1 MRLKLYVSAV
11 LLAMGSLLARGQSEN
26 DRITVS
32 FRDIPLSEAIS
43 AVESASRYTFLYDA
57 AGLDLSVKVSLSAD
71 NVPIQEALD
80 RMLSPVSTGYEI
92 NGRQIALYPLNS
104 GRGNNGYRVIVGE
117 VLDINNEP
125 IVGAAVFTNLATHGV
140 TTDLDGKFSIRL
152 SPEEHTLTFS
162 CLGYVGKTVQV
173 SGRKDNLTIYLSE
186 DAISLDATVVVG
198 YGTQKKVNL
207 TGAISTVESADLQ
220 DRVAPTLSHMLQ
232 GSVPGLNVTTSSGR
246 PGNHADINIRG
257 INSINGGSPLVLV
270 DGVEGDLNTVNPN
283 DVESISVIKDAS
295 SAAIYGARA
304 SFGVILVTTK
314 SGQMSDGKPQVTYSG
329 RFGWSEPT
337 MSTDFETRGYYSVY
351 LNDMFYKSYAGV
363 NYSTYTEEDMYQL
376 WIRRNDVVENPER
389 PWVMIDQRNG
399 RDTYV
404 YYANTDWY
412 HHVYRDRHPS
422 MTHNI
427 SFNGGS
433 ERFKYYLSGGF
444 NREEGMFRKNT
455 DVYHKV
461 NFRARLSFDVN
472 DWINIS
478 SNTSYYHYTYS
489 YPGIAVVNSTFN
501 YITKHAL
508 ASYPTQN
515 PDGTSIS
522 MTSFSNSPV
531 MDGYMP
537 ILDAGLNR
545 NTDKQDNISTTAE
558 ITLKPWEKLEIK
570 GNFTY
575 MTDIARS
582 MNRQVN
588 TTYSQYPGET
598 VTQTTGIWENKL
610 SEYFKTQEYMQTNV
624 FATYEDTYAEKHNLK
639 VMAGFNWETKHLKDV
654 TARGYNLLS
663 DTLNDLN
670 LVGQG
675 ADGEE
680 RMEVSG
686 GQNEY
691 AIAGFFGRINYD
703 YAGKYLFEV
712 SGRYDGTSRFAR
724 GTRWGFFPSVSAG
737 WRISEE
743 KFFEPVRNWFNNL
756 KIRYSFGQLGN
767 QQVGYYDYV
776 RTISIGSQSYLFG
789 GNKPTVATISSPVA
803 SDLTWEVAQH
813 QNLGIDMA
821 FLNNRL
827 GFTGEFYIRD
837 TKDMLTAGIALPAVY
852 GASSPK
858 MNTADLRTQGY
869 ELTLSW
875 KDMFMLLGKPF
886 SYNASV
892 VFSDYISEITR
903 FDNPEKSFAKNY
915 YEGMR
920 WGEIW
925 GYRIDGLFA
934 SDEEAASWPVDQKV
948 VNTIIESSAGAE
960 KGLRAGDLKF
970 RDIDGDGEINR
981 GKDTVDDPG
990 DREIIGN
997 SQPRY
1002 NYGINLGFQWCGIDF
1017 SIFFQGVGHRDWY
1030 PDAGSMYFW
1039 GPYSRPY
1046 STFIPKDFHTQI
1058 WSEDNPDAYFPRPR
1072 GYVALDVGDNA
1083 RELSAVNDR
1092 YLQNA
1097 GYCRLK
1103 SLTVGYTLPQ
1113 KWTRKIKID
1122 DVRIYFSGENLAT
1135 WHKIHSDYIDPEMAV
1150 SGSYQQIYPWQKT
1163 FIFGIDIKF

>member
-1 MRLKLYVSAV
+1 MHLRLYLSAV
-11 LLAMGSLLARGQSEN
+11 LLAIGSLLAKGQA
-26 DRITVS
+26 DDGMVTVRFS
-32 FRDIPLSEAIS
+32 DIPLSEAIS

-57 AGLDLSVKVSLSAD
+57 AGLDLSVKVSLSAE
-71 NVPIQEALD
+71 NTPINEALD
-80 RMLSPVSTGYEI
+80 MMLSPVSVGYEI
-92 NGRQIALYPLNS
+92 NGRQIALYPVS
-104 GRGNNGYRVIVGE
+104 GGDNDGYIVITGE
-117 VLDINNEP
+117 VLDVDNEP
-125 IVGAAVFTNLATHGV
+125 IVGVAVFSDQTTHGV
-140 TTDLDGKFSIRL
+140 TTGLDGKFSIRL
-152 SPEEHTLTFS
+152 SPDEHTLTFS
-162 CLGYVGKTVQV
+162 CLGYVDKTVNV
-173 SGRKDNLTIYLSE
+173 SGKKANLKIYLSE
-186 DAISLDATVVVG
+186 DAISLDATIVVG

-207 TGAISTVESADLQ
+207 TGAISTVESSDLQ
-220 DRVAPTLSHMLQ
+220 DRVSSSLTHMLQ
-232 GSVPGLNVTTSSGR
+232 GNVPGLNVTTSSGR
-246 PGNHADINIRG
+246 PGNSASINIRG

-314 SGQMSDGKPQVTYSG
+314 SGAESDGRPTVKYSG
-329 RFGWSEPT
+329 RFGWTEPT
-337 MSTDFETRGYYSVY
+337 TSTDFETRGYYSVY
-351 LNDMFYKSYAGV
+351 LNDMFYKTYAGV
-363 NYSTYTEEDMYQL
+363 NYSKYTEEDMYQL
-376 WIRRNDVVENPER
+376 WIRRNDVVQNPER
-389 PWVMIDQRNG
+389 PWVMIDQRDG

-412 HHVYRDRHPS
+412 HYIYRDTHPTMS
-422 MTHNI
+422 HNI
-427 SFNGGS
+427 SFNGGTD
-433 ERFKYYLSGGF
+433 RVRYYLSGGY
-444 NREEGMFRKNT
+444 NQEEGMFRVNT
-455 DVYHKV
+455 DVSRKI
-461 NFRARLSFDVN
+461 NFRSRISFDVN

-478 SNTSYYHYTYS
+478 NNTSYYHSSYS
-489 YPGIAVVNSTFN
+489 YPGTSGVDQSFWYVNV
-501 YITKHAL
+501 HGL

-522 MTSFSNSPV
+522 QTSFSNSPV
-531 MDGYMP
+531 MDGF
-537 ILDAGLNR
+537 LTVLQSGKNR
-545 NTDKQDNISTTAE
+545 NEDIQDYFSTTTELA
-558 ITLKPWEKLEIK
+558 ITPLKQLEIK

-575 MTDIARS
+575 TLDTYRY
-582 MNRQVN
+582 MNRSTN
-588 TTYSQYPGET
+588 TTYSQYPGEIQT
-598 VTQTTGIWENKL
+598 LTTGLFENRL
-610 SEYFKTQEYMQTNV
+610 SETSNTYRYMQTNV
-624 FATYEDTYAEKHNLK
+624 YATYNDTFAENHNLK
-639 VMAGFNWETKHLKDV
+639 VTAGFNWETKYRKDV
-654 TARGYNLLS
+654 SAVGYNLLS
-663 DTLNDLN
+663 DVLNDLN

-675 ADGEE
+675 DDGEK

-691 AIAGFFGRINYD
+691 AIAGFFGRVNYD

-712 SGRYDGTSRFAR
+712 SGRYDGTSRFAY
-724 GTRWGFFPSVSAG
+724 GHRWGFFPSVSAG

-743 KFFEPVRNWFNNL
+743 KFFEPVKGWFNNL

-767 QQVGYYDYV
+767 QQVGYYDYI
-776 RTISIGSQSYLFG
+776 RTISIGSQNYLFG
-789 GNKPTVATISSPVA
+789 GSKPTSATISAPVA

-837 TKDMLTAGIALPAVY
+837 TKDMLTAGIALPSVY

-875 KDMFMLLGKPF
+875 KDMFMLFGKPF

-892 VFSDYISEITR
+892 VFSDYVSEITK
-903 FDNPEKSFAKNY
+903 FDNPERSFAKNY

-925 GYRIDGLFA
+925 GYRIDGYFV
-934 SDEEAASWPVDQKV
+934 SDEEAKNWPVDQST
-948 VNTIIESSAGAE
+948 VNNIINASAGAE
-960 KGLRAGDLKF
+960 KGLRAGDLKY
-970 RDIDGDGEINR
+970 RDIDGDNR
-981 GKDTVDDPG
+981 ISTGKNTVDDPG

-997 SQPRY
+997 SEPRY

-1017 SIFFQGVGHRDWY
+1017 SVFFQGVGHQDWY
-1030 PDAGSMYFW
+1030 PEQNTLLFW
-1039 GPYSRPY
+1039 GPYGRPY
-1046 STFIPKDFHTQI
+1046 TTFIPKDFHTQI
-1058 WSEDNPDAYFPRPR
+1058 WTEDNTDAYFPRPR
-1072 GYVALDVGDNA
+1072 GYVAIESG
-1083 RELSAVNDR
+1083 RELTEPNDR

-1122 DVRIYFSGENLAT
+1122 DVRFYFSGENLVT
-1135 WHKIHSDYIDPEMAV
+1135 WHNIHTDYIDPEAAV
-1150 SGSYQQIYPWQKT
+1150 TGNSNSIYPWQKT
-1163 FIFGIDIKF
+1163 FIFGIDITF

>member
-1 MRLKLYVSAV
+1 MHLRSFVSAV
-11 LLAMGSLLARGQSEN
+11 LLVMGSLLAWGQTGT

-32 FRDIPLSEAIS
+32 FSSIPLSEAID
-43 AVESASRYTFLYDA
+43 AVESASSYTFLYDA
-57 AGLDLSVKVSLSAD
+57 AGLDLSVKVSLSAE
-71 NVPIQEALD
+71 NIPVQEALD
-80 RMLSPVSTGYEI
+80 RMLFPVSVGYEI

-104 GRGNNGYRVIVGE
+104 DVDDGVYRVITGE
-117 VLDINNEP
+117 VFDVNNEP
-125 IVGAAVFTNLATHGV
+125 IVGAAVFTNQASHGV

-152 SPEEHTLTFS
+152 SQEEHSLTFS
-162 CLGYVGKTVQV
+162 CLGYVEKTVRLT
-173 SGRKDNLTIYLSE
+173 GTKDNLTVWLSE

-207 TGAISTVESADLQ
+207 TGAISMVESADLQ

-232 GSVPGLNVTTSSGR
+232 GNVPGLNVTTSSGR
-246 PGNHADINIRG
+246 PGNGASINIRG
-257 INSINGGSPLVLV
+257 INSINGGEPLVLV
-270 DGVEGDLNTVNPN
+270 DGVEGDLDLVNPN
-283 DVESISVIKDAS
+283 DVESISVVKDAS

-314 SGQMSDGKPQVTYSG
+314 SGSDSEGKPTVKYSG
-329 RFGWSEPT
+329 RFGWTEPT
-337 MSTDFETRGYYSVY
+337 TSTDFETRGYYSVY
-351 LNDMFYKSYAGV
+351 LNDLFYSSYAGV
-363 NYSTYTEEDMYQL
+363 NYSRYTEEDMYQL

-412 HHVYRDRHPS
+412 HYLYRDTHPTMS
-422 MTHNI
+422 HNL
-427 SFNGGS
+427 SFSGGTK
-433 ERFKYYLSGGF
+433 RIKYFLSGGY
-444 NREEGMFRKNT
+444 NREEGMFKTNT
-455 DVYHKV
+455 DLFSKI
-461 NFRARLSFDVN
+461 NFRSRISFDVN

-478 SNTSYYHYTYS
+478 NNTSFYHSAYS
-489 YPGIAVVNSTFN
+489 YPGIAGVNSSFSYMTV
-501 YITKHAL
+501 HAL
-508 ASYPTQN
+508 ASYPVKN
-515 PDGTSIS
+515 PDGSSIYE
-522 MTSFSNSPV
+522 TAFSNSGA
-531 MDGYMP
+531 MDGYLTV
-537 ILDAGLNR
+537 LDKGLHKNQ
-545 NTDKQDNISTTAE
+545 DVQDNLSTTTE
-558 ITLKPWEKLEIK
+558 LTFRPWKKLEIK

-575 MTDIARS
+575 MFNYLRNW
-582 MNRQVN
+582 NREVN
-588 TTYSQYPGET
+588 TTYSIYPGVIET
-598 VTQTTGIWENKL
+598 MTTGIAENRL
-610 SEYFKTQEYMQTNV
+610 AETSNTQQYLQTNV
-624 FATYEDTYAEKHNLK
+624 FATYQDSFAGKHNLK
-639 VMAGFNWETKHLKDV
+639 VMAGFSWESKYLKDV
-654 TARGYNLLS
+654 SAVGYNLLS

-675 ADGEE
+675 EDGEE

-686 GQNEY
+686 GQHEY

-712 SGRYDGTSRFAR
+712 SGRYDGTSRFAQ
-724 GTRWGFFPSVSAG
+724 GHRWGFFPSVSAG

-743 KFFEPVRNWFNNL
+743 KFFEPVRDWFNNL

-767 QQVGYYDYV
+767 QQVGYYDYI

-789 GNKPTVATISSPVA
+789 GNKPTVATVSAPVA

-813 QNLGIDMA
+813 QNLGVDMA
-821 FLNNRL
+821 FFGNRL

-837 TKDMLTAGIALPAVY
+837 TKDMLTAGIALPSVY

-858 MNTADLRTQGY
+858 MNTADMRTQGY

-892 VFSDYISEITR
+892 VFSDYISEITK
-903 FDNPEKSFAKNY
+903 FDNREKSFAKNY

-925 GYRIDGLFA
+925 GYRIDGYFA
-934 SDEEAASWPVDQKV
+934 SDEEAASWPVDQTS
-948 VNTIIESSAGAE
+948 VNAIIEGSAGAE
-960 KGLRAGDLKF
+960 QGLRAGDLKF
-970 RDIDGDGEINR
+970 RDLDNDNR
-981 GKDTVDDPG
+981 ISVGKDTADDPG

-1030 PDAGSMYFW
+1030 PDASSILFW
-1039 GPYSRPY
+1039 GPYARPY
-1046 STFIPKDFHTQI
+1046 STLIPKDFHTQI
-1058 WSEDNPDAYFPRPR
+1058 WSEENPDAYFPRPR
-1072 GYVALDVGDNA
+1072 GYVALQGTN
-1083 RELSAVNDR
+1083 RELTAVNDK

-1122 DVRIYFSGENLAT
+1122 DVRF
-1135 WHKIHSDYIDPEMAV
+1135 
-1150 SGSYQQIYPWQKT
+1150 
-1163 FIFGIDIKF
+1163 

>member
-1 MRLKLYVSAV
+1 MHLRLYLSAV
-11 LLAMGSLLARGQSEN
+11 LLAIGSLLAKGQA
-26 DRITVS
+26 DDGMVTVRFS
-32 FRDIPLSEAIS
+32 DIPLSEAIS

-57 AGLDLSVKVSLSAD
+57 AGLDLSVKVSLSAE
-71 NVPIQEALD
+71 NTPINEALD
-80 RMLSPVSTGYEI
+80 MMLSPVSVGYEI
-92 NGRQIALYPLNS
+92 NGRQIALYPVS
-104 GRGNNGYRVIVGE
+104 GGDNDGYMVITGE
-117 VLDINNEP
+117 VLDVDNEP
-125 IVGAAVFTNLATHGV
+125 IVGVAVFSDQTTHGV
-140 TTDLDGKFSIRL
+140 TTGLDGKFSIRL
-152 SPEEHTLTFS
+152 SPDEHTLTFS
-162 CLGYVGKTVQV
+162 CLGYVDKTVNV
-173 SGRKDNLTIYLSE
+173 SGKKANLKIYLSE
-186 DAISLDATVVVG
+186 DAISLDATIVVG

-207 TGAISTVESADLQ
+207 TGAISTVESSDLQ
-220 DRVAPTLSHMLQ
+220 DRVSSSLTHMLQ
-232 GSVPGLNVTTSSGR
+232 GNVPGLNVTTSSGR
-246 PGNHADINIRG
+246 PGNSASINIRG

-314 SGQMSDGKPQVTYSG
+314 SGAESDGRPTVKYSG
-329 RFGWSEPT
+329 RFGWTEPT
-337 MSTDFETRGYYSVY
+337 TSTDFETRGYYSVY
-351 LNDMFYKSYAGV
+351 LNDMFYKTYAGV
-363 NYSTYTEEDMYQL
+363 NYSKYTEEDMYQL
-376 WIRRNDVVENPER
+376 WIRRNDVVQNPER
-389 PWVMIDQRNG
+389 PWVMIDQRDG

-412 HHVYRDRHPS
+412 HYIYRDTHPTMS
-422 MTHNI
+422 HNI
-427 SFNGGS
+427 SFNGGTD
-433 ERFKYYLSGGF
+433 RVRYYLSGGY
-444 NREEGMFRKNT
+444 NQEEGMFRVNT
-455 DVYHKV
+455 DVSRKI
-461 NFRARLSFDVN
+461 NFRSRISFDVN

-478 SNTSYYHYTYS
+478 NNTSYYHSSYS
-489 YPGIAVVNSTFN
+489 YPGTSGVDQSFWYVNV
-501 YITKHAL
+501 HGL

-522 MTSFSNSPV
+522 QTSFSNSPV
-531 MDGYMP
+531 MDGF
-537 ILDAGLNR
+537 LTVLQSGKNR
-545 NTDKQDNISTTAE
+545 NEDIQDYFSTTTELA
-558 ITLKPWEKLEIK
+558 ITPLKQLEIN

-575 MTDIARS
+575 TLDTYRY
-582 MNRQVN
+582 MNRSTN
-588 TTYSQYPGET
+588 TTYSQYPGEIQT
-598 VTQTTGIWENKL
+598 LTTGLFENRL
-610 SEYFKTQEYMQTNV
+610 SETSNTYRYMQTNV
-624 FATYEDTYAEKHNLK
+624 YATYNDTFAENHNLK
-639 VMAGFNWETKHLKDV
+639 VTAGFNWETKYRKDV
-654 TARGYNLLS
+654 SAVGYNLLS
-663 DTLNDLN
+663 DVLNDLN

-675 ADGEE
+675 DDGEK

-691 AIAGFFGRINYD
+691 AIAGFFGRVNYD

-712 SGRYDGTSRFAR
+712 SGRYDGTSRFAY
-724 GTRWGFFPSVSAG
+724 GHRWGFFPSVSAG

-743 KFFEPVRNWFNNL
+743 KFFEPVKGWFNNL

-767 QQVGYYDYV
+767 QQVGYYDYI
-776 RTISIGSQSYLFG
+776 RTISIGSQNYLFG
-789 GNKPTVATISSPVA
+789 GSKPTSATISAPVA

-837 TKDMLTAGIALPAVY
+837 TKDMLTAGIALPSVY

-875 KDMFMLLGKPF
+875 KDMFMLFGKPF

-892 VFSDYISEITR
+892 VFSDYVSEITK
-903 FDNPEKSFAKNY
+903 FDNPERSFAKNY

-925 GYRIDGLFA
+925 GYRIDGYFV
-934 SDEEAASWPVDQKV
+934 SDEEAKNWPVDQST
-948 VNTIIESSAGAE
+948 VNNIINASAGAE
-960 KGLRAGDLKF
+960 KGLRAGDLKY
-970 RDIDGDGEINR
+970 RDIDGDNR
-981 GKDTVDDPG
+981 ISTGKNTVDDPG

-997 SQPRY
+997 SEPRY

-1017 SIFFQGVGHRDWY
+1017 SVFFQGVGHQDWY
-1030 PDAGSMYFW
+1030 PEQNTLLFW
-1039 GPYSRPY
+1039 GPYGRPY
-1046 STFIPKDFHTQI
+1046 TTFIPKDFHTQI
-1058 WSEDNPDAYFPRPR
+1058 WTEDNTDAYFPRPR
-1072 GYVALDVGDNA
+1072 GYVAIESG
-1083 RELSAVNDR
+1083 RELTEPNDR

-1122 DVRIYFSGENLAT
+1122 DVRFYFSGENLVT
-1135 WHKIHSDYIDPEMAV
+1135 WHNIHTDYIDPEAAV
-1150 SGSYQQIYPWQKT
+1150 TGNSNSIYPWQKT
-1163 FIFGIDIKF
+1163 FIFGIDITF

>member
-104 GRGNNGYRVIVGE
+104 GGGNNGYRVIAGE

-246 PGNHADINIRG
+246 PGNGASINIRG

-314 SGQMSDGKPQVTYSG
+314 SGAESDGRPTVKYSG
-329 RFGWSEPT
+329 RFGWTEPT
-337 MSTDFETRGYYSVY
+337 TSTDFETRGYYSVY
-351 LNDMFYKSYAGV
+351 LNDMFYKTYAGV
-363 NYSTYTEEDMYQL
+363 NYSKYTEEDMYQL
-376 WIRRNDVVENPER
+376 WIRRNDVVQNPER
-389 PWVMIDQRNG
+389 PWVMIDRRDG

-412 HHVYRDRHPS
+412 HYLYRDTHPTMS
-422 MTHNI
+422 HNL
-427 SFNGGS
+427 SFSGGTKKL
-433 ERFKYYLSGGF
+433 KYFLSGGY
-444 NREEGMFRKNT
+444 NREEGMLRTDT
-455 DVYHKV
+455 DVFNKI
-461 NFRARLSFDVN
+461 NFRSRISFDVN

-478 SNTSYYHYTYS
+478 NNTSYYHSSYD
-489 YPGIAVVNSTFN
+489 YPGVSGANSSFV
-501 YITKHAL
+501 YLPVHAL
-508 ASYPTQN
+508 ASYPTHN
-515 PDGTSIS
+515 PDGSSIYI
-522 MTSFSNSPV
+522 TSFSNSGI
-531 MDGYMP
+531 MDGYTT
-537 ILDAGLNR
+537 IVDKGLHKNK
-545 NTDKQDNISTTAE
+545 DVQDNLSTTTE
-558 ITLKPWEKLEIK
+558 VTLRPLKKLEIK

-575 MTDIARS
+575 MLNSVRNW
-582 MNRQVN
+582 NRQVN
-588 TTYSQYPGET
+588 TTYSQYPGVIET
-598 VTQTTGIWENKL
+598 LDTGIFENKL
-610 SEYFKTQEYMQTNV
+610 TETSNTHQYMQTNV
-624 FATYEDTYAEKHNLK
+624 FATYQDTFAEKHNLK
-639 VMAGFNWETKHLKDV
+639 VMAGFNWETKYLKDV
-654 TARGYNLLS
+654 KAIGYNLLS

-675 ADGEE
+675 EDGEK

-691 AIAGFFGRINYD
+691 AIAGFFGRLNYD
-703 YAGKYLFEV
+703 YAGKYLFEI
-712 SGRYDGTSRFAR
+712 SGRYDGTSRFAY
-724 GTRWGFFPSVSAG
+724 GHRWGFFPSVSAG
-737 WRISEE
+737 WRISDD
-743 KFFEPVRNWFNNL
+743 
-756 KIRYSFGQLGN
+756 N

-776 RTISIGSQSYLFG
+776 RMISIGSQNYLFG
-789 GNKPTVATISSPVA
+789 GDKPTVATISAPVA

-858 MNTADLRTQGY
+858 MNTADLRTRGY

-875 KDMFMLLGKPF
+875 KDMFMLFGKPF

-925 GYRIDGLFA
+925 GYRIDGYFV
-934 SDEEAASWPVDQKV
+934 SDEEAANWPVDQTS
-948 VNTIIESSAGAE
+948 VNDIINASAGAE
-960 KGLRAGDLKF
+960 QGLRAGDLKF
-970 RDIDGDGEINR
+970 RDIDGDNR
-981 GKDTVDDPG
+981 ISIGKDTADDPG

-1017 SIFFQGVGHRDWY
+1017 SVFFQGVGHRDWY
-1030 PDAGSMYFW
+1030 PDAGSLLFW
-1039 GPYSRPY
+1039 GPYARPY
-1046 STFIPKDFHTQI
+1046 SSLIPKDFHTQI
-1058 WSEDNPDAYFPRPR
+1058 WTEDNPDAYFPRPR
-1072 GYVALDVGDNA
+1072 GYVALQGTN
-1083 RELSAVNDR
+1083 RELTAVNDK

-1122 DVRIYFSGENLAT
+1122 DIRFYFSGENLAT
-1135 WHKIHSDYIDPEMAV
+1135 WHNIHSDYIDPEMAV
-1150 SGSYQQIYPWQKT
+1150 AGAGQRIYPWQKT
-1163 FIFGIDIKF
+1163 FIFGIDITF